1 MLSLS
6 ESNDTAQ
13 TLFSGRQAVYSSH
26 GVLVMTRIDVVI
38 QPY

>member
-1 MLSLS
+1 MLSVS

-13 TLFSGRQAVYSSH
+13 TLFSGRLAVYSSH
-26 GVLVMTRIDVVI
+26 GVLLTRIDEVI